1 MARAEALAATGR
13 SSYEDFLRA
22 LRAGATESEIRDKA
36 RQAKQDL
43 HRALDA
49 YNEALDPLRDD
60 EGLLPREHEGHEAAI
75 QHTAT
80 YLVDLEKQAK
90 SE

>member
-1 MARAEALAATGR
+1 VRAR
-13 SSYEDFLRA
+13 
-22 LRAGATESEIRDKA
+22 RAGAEESEIQDKT
-36 RQAKQDL
+36 RQAKEDL

-75 QHTAT
+75 QQAAT
-80 YLVDLEKQAK
+80 YLVDLEKQAR
-90 SE
+90 SR